1 MDRRPGYLGLSGVTL
16 MHPVINGAAP
26 ATPQK
31 NRLYSDSLVKG
42 WVETSGGGAWTI
54 DNSLNVS
61 SITDNA
67 AGDLTI
73 NWATAWDSANYAIVA
88 TVITGAGD
96 NLDAHESTTTTAKSS
111 TVVRITIPSY
121 LGTLTDPSVGVQVL
135 AVGD

>member
-1 MDRRPGYLGLSGVTL
+1 MDRRPGYLNLSGIAL
-16 MHPVINGAAP
+16 MHPVISGAAP
-26 ATPQK
+26 ATPLK

-42 WVETSGGGAWTI
+42 WIETSGGGAWTI

-67 AGDLTI
+67 TGDFTI

-88 TVITGAGD
+88 TTINVGG
-96 NLDAHESTTTTAKSS
+96 NLLDAHESTTTTAKSS
-111 TVVRITIPSY
+111 TVVRITLPDY
-121 LGTLTDPSVGVQVL
+121 LATLTDPSTGVQVL